1 MAYTKTVG
9 GANLYNL
16 AKRNG
21 VAMRTLSKYGTLF
34 NINAGLVVWWKLDE
48 TTGSTA
54 TDSSGNGK
62 TGTLYNMENDDWV
75 AGEINNCLSFGGTDE
90 YAANA
95 DIGSL
100 SGDLTVSLWMKR
112 NGVPAINERMF
123 DLAQAALPGLN
134 IVAEVTTGYL
144 KLDNEGGSDTEQT
157 IATNI
162 CNNAWHHIVL
172 TRTIADPVTFKIYLD
187 GALVLTDNT
196 GNSGSTLT
204 RLFIA
209 QKSIG
214 DSPYTGL
221 LDDVRVYNRA
231 FSADDVTA
239 LYAVTAPA

>member
-1 MAYTKTVG
+1 MAYAKVVG
-9 GANLYNL
+9 KLNLYNL

-172 TRTIADPVTFKIYLD
+172 TRTSAIPVTFKAYLD
-187 GALVLTDNT
+187 GTLVLTSDTDNANAIFD
-196 GNSGSTLT
+196 GLHIAVNDGDTL
-204 RLFIA
+204 F
-209 QKSIG
+209 
-214 DSPYTGL
+214 YTGL

-231 FSADDVTA
+231 LSADDVTA
-239 LYAVTAPA
+239 LYNVTAP